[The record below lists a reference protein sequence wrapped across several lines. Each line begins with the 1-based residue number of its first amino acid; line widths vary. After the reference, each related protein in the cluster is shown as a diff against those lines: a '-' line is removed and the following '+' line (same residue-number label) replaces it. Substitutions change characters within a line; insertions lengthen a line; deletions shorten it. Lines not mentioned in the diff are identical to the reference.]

1 MKAAYSI
8 LWVEPGSVKLLGV
21 NSRKIMWGLDREVFS
36 FSCTNFSLNVI
47 CWSVFL
53 RCLYQPMTLSCGEK
67 RHAVL
72 AAAEMQKNSHW
83 LYLLIVRQDFLYN
96 IHIHITNTVVEATN
110 TQISTRQTTVNIWDH
125 IWKVSSTLCSTHL
138 FSWWQGMCFCTSV

>member
-8 LWVEPGSVKLLGV
+8 LWVEPGGVKLLGV
-21 NSRKIMWGLDREVFS
+21 NSRKIMSGLDREIFS

-53 RCLYQPMTLSCGEK
+53 RCLYQPITLSCGK
-67 RHAVL
+67 SV
-72 AAAEMQKNSHW
+72 MQFWALLKCRNSSRW

-96 IHIHITNTVVEATN
+96 IHIHITNTIVEAKN
-110 TQISTRQTTVNIWDH
+110 IQISTRQATVNIWDH
-125 IWKVSSTLCSTHL
+125 MWKVSFTLCSTH
-138 FSWWQGMCFCTSV
+138 FWSWWQGMCFWTSV

>member
-8 LWVEPGSVKLLGV
+8 LWVEPGGVKLLGV

-53 RCLYQPMTLSCGEK
+53 RCLYQPITLSCGK
-67 RHAVL
+67 SV
-72 AAAEMQKNSHW
+72 MQLWPLRKCKNSHW

-96 IHIHITNTVVEATN
+96 IHIHITNTVVEAKN
-110 TQISTRQTTVNIWDH
+110 TQISKRQTTVNIWDY
-125 IWKVSSTLCSTHL
+125 IWKVSSTLCSPHL